1 MSDEYYIVRNNQVL
15 KGKLIKRSRRG
26 KAYWVQINGA
36 NKKKLV
42 AMSKMFENES
52 EAEKFLEIRNE
63 NRLRAWKKR
72 EEEFEKEVKQID
84 EILLK
89 LYIDFGYKC
98 KILARPWTVEYA
110 NKLYYGVKKL
120 YMTDSSF
127 RDYIEKYM

>member
-1 MSDEYYIVRNNQVL
+1 MRAEYYIVRNNQVL

-26 KAYWVQINGA
+26 TAYWFQINGA

-42 AMSKMFENES
+42 AKDKMFENES
-52 EAEKFLEIRNE
+52 EAENFLRIRNE
-63 NRLRAWKKR
+63 NRLRARKKR
-72 EEEFEKEVKQID
+72 AEELEKITKEID

-89 LYIDFGYKC
+89 LYIDFGYRC
-98 KILARPWTVEYA
+98 KFVARPWTVEEA
-110 NKLYYGVKKL
+110 NELYYEVKYL

>member
-1 MSDEYYIVRNNQVL
+1 MNDEYYIVRNNQVL

-26 KAYWVQINGA
+26 TAYWLQINGA

-42 AMSKMFENES
+42 AKDKMFENES
-52 EAEKFLEIRNE
+52 EAENFLRIRNE
-63 NRLRAWKKR
+63 NRLRARKKR
-72 EEEFEKEVKQID
+72 AEELEKITKEID

-89 LYIDFGYKC
+89 LYIDFGYRC
-98 KILARPWTVEYA
+98 KFVARPWTVEEA
-110 NKLYYGVKKL
+110 NELYYEVKNL

>member
-1 MSDEYYIVRNNQVL
+1 MRAEYYIVRNNQVL

-26 KAYWVQINGA
+26 TAYWFQINGA

-42 AMSKMFENES
+42 AKDKMFENES
-52 EAEKFLEIRNE
+52 EAEKFLRIRNE
-63 NRLRAWKKR
+63 NRLRARKKR
-72 EEEFEKEVKQID
+72 EEEFEKEEKEIE

-89 LYIDFGYKC
+89 LYIDFGYRC
-98 KILARPWTVEYA
+98 KFIARPWSVEEA
-110 NKLYYGVKKL
+110 NELYYEVKKL

>member
-15 KGKLIKRSRRG
+15 KGKLIKRSRSG
-26 KAYWVQINGA
+26 TAYWFQINGA

-42 AMSKMFENES
+42 AKDKMFKSES
-52 EAEKFLEIRNE
+52 EAEKFITIRKE

-72 EEEFEKEVKQID
+72 EEEFEKEEKEIE

-89 LYIDFGYKC
+89 LYIDFGYRC
-98 KILARPWTVEYA
+98 KFVARPWTVEEA
-110 NKLYYGVKKL
+110 NELYYEVKYL